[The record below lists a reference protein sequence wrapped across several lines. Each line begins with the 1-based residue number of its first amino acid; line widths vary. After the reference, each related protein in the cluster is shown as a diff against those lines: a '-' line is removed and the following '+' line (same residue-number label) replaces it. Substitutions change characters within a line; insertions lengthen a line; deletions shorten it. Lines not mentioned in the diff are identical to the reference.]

1 MSKYTLV
8 GVDGNAYSIM
18 GYTSDALRR
27 EGLGNLEDE
36 MMEKA
41 TSGNYSHLIAV
52 CADYVQMANNKAV
65 ENGYKDEDEE
75 DEE

>member
-8 GVDGNAYSIM
+8 GVDGNAFSVM
-18 GYTSDALRR
+18 AYTATALRR

-36 MMEKA
+36 MTEKA

-52 CADYVQMANNKAV
+52 CSDYVQMANDKAV
-65 ENGYKDEDEE
+65 ENGYEE

>member
-1 MSKYTLV
+1 MSKYTLI
-8 GVDGNAYSIM
+8 GVDGNAYAIM
-18 GYTSDALRR
+18 GYTSTALKR

-52 CADYVQMANNKAV
+52 CAEYVQMANEKAV
-65 ENGYKDEDEE
+65 ENGYEE